1 MRKYIKTCRKNAG
14 LTQEQIAEKM
24 DVATVTVQNWENG
37 KMTPKL
43 SRLMDLAAVF
53 NVPVENLIKEILI
66 EEDKKRPDRWA
77 RFLFD
82 EETNDIIDTLHLN
95 LAQHVYCKSKIQKVA
110 DPFCR

>member
-1 MRKYIKTCRKNAG
+1 
-14 LTQEQIAEKM
+14 
-24 DVATVTVQNWENG
+24 
-37 KMTPKL
+37 MTPKL